1 VSDGAPQVGASIRVD
16 HRRTWFGDQRL
27 GAFRLS
33 LDGQRVGVVM
43 PGEIFDLTV
52 TPGPHTLR
60 IRQWWYRSPP
70 LAVEVDPSEVVLLD
84 ADVDRSV
91 GAFRRFLILLFKP
104 SRALTL
110 ARSPDVL
117 LPGGPMSRSRQ
128 GSQKTLALTG
138 IGCAACAGLALF
150 WAGHGHLLLAA
161 ASLLFM
167 VLCSV
172 VGVLFLLHR
181 GRS

>member
-1 VSDGAPQVGASIRVD
+1 VGASIRVQ
-16 HRRTWFGDQRL
+16 HRRTWFGDERL

-33 LDGQRVGVVM
+33 LDGQQVGVVM
-43 PGEIFDLTV
+43 PGETLDLAV
-52 TPGPHTLR
+52 TPGPHTLG

-110 ARSPDVL
+110 ARTPDV
-117 LPGGPMSRSRQ
+117 
-128 GSQKTLALTG
+128 AIETG
-138 IGCAACAGLALF
+138 I
-150 WAGHGHLLLAA
+150 
-161 ASLLFM
+161 
-167 VLCSV
+167 
-172 VGVLFLLHR
+172 
-181 GRS
+181 